1 MDGII
6 ATAVG
11 LYLLLTG
18 SVVAV
23 AWRRGLPVAIIRQV
37 AVYGVLL
44 GWTCLGLLWAWIVA
58 LDDRSDRADVDID
71 IILR

>member
-11 LYLLLTG
+11 LYLLLTAP
-18 SVVAV
+18 VVAV
-23 AWRRGLPVAIIRQV
+23 AWRRGLPAASIGHV
-37 AVYGVLL
+37 AVCGVLL
-44 GWTCLGLLWAWIVA
+44 GWTCLGLIWAWVVA
-58 LDDRSDRADVDID
+58 LEDRSDRLNVDID